1 MPLVKTFTKQCD
13 GRNRSIQLRLSVLP
27 LTISNDAGPRK
38 SSVGLRRGGKAP
50 RGHAKSHEAV
60 HYIFHRRRES
70 WRGGTGTNPTAAGA
84 GRANVYP
91 KPLLTT
97 PYSAGALW
105 MPVKLH
111 AYLHP

>member
-1 MPLVKTFTKQCD
+1 MPAPVKVPLGFAGAARHREDTPRATKPCTTFFTAAEK
-13 GRNRSIQLRLSVLP
+13 
-27 LTISNDAGPRK
+27 
-38 SSVGLRRGGKAP
+38 VGG
-50 RGHAKSHEAV
+50 
-60 HYIFHRRRES
+60 
-70 WRGGTGTNPTAAGA
+70 GGTGTNPTAAGA

>member
-1 MPLVKTFTKQCD
+1 MAAKPCTTFFTAAEK
-13 GRNRSIQLRLSVLP
+13 
-27 LTISNDAGPRK
+27 
-38 SSVGLRRGGKAP
+38 VGGGA
-50 RGHAKSHEAV
+50 
-60 HYIFHRRRES
+60 
-70 WRGGTGTNPTAAGA
+70 GTNQQPLALAAQM
-84 GRANVYP
+84 VYP

>member
-1 MPLVKTFTKQCD
+1 MPAPVKVPLGFAGAARHREDTPRATKPCTTF
-13 GRNRSIQLRLSVLP
+13 
-27 LTISNDAGPRK
+27 
-38 SSVGLRRGGKAP
+38 
-50 RGHAKSHEAV
+50 
-60 HYIFHRRRES
+60 F
-70 WRGGTGTNPTAAGA
+70 TAAEKVGGG
-84 GRANVYP
+84 GREPTQRLLALAAQMVYP